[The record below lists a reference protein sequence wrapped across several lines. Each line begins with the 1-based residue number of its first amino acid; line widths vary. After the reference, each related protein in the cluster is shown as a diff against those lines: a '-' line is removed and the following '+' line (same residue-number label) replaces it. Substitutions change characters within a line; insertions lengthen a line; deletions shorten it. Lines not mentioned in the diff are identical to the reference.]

1 MLKQLPEIHHRKG
14 QDEAGRTALIA
25 RSSVPYFQN
34 CGWSFMYSGFAGQ
47 EQKKRPRKRP
57 KKGCPDF

>member
-34 CGWSFMYSGFAGQ
+34 CGWAFMYSGFAWQ
-47 EQKKRPRKRP
+47 E
-57 KKGCPDF
+57 